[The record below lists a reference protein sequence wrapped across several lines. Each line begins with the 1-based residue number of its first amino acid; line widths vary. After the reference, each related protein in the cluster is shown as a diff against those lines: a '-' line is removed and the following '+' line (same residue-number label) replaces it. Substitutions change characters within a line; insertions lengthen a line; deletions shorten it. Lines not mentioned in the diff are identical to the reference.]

1 MQLPAEVQSSG
12 ISALQHGKRFT
23 SPHSCDSMKKY
34 GEIIMLMS
42 ATKLIGQGV
51 LAFWMIQALAYVAHL
66 ARIGVLRGVKDDRA
80 DRPFKVISS

>member
-1 MQLPAEVQSSG
+1 MQFSAEVQSLG

-23 SPHSCDSMKKY
+23 SPRSYDSMKKY
-34 GEIIMLMS
+34 GEAIMLMS

-51 LAFWMIQALAYVAHL
+51 LAFWMIEALAYVAHL
-66 ARIGVLRGVKDDRA
+66 ARIGVLRDVKDDRA